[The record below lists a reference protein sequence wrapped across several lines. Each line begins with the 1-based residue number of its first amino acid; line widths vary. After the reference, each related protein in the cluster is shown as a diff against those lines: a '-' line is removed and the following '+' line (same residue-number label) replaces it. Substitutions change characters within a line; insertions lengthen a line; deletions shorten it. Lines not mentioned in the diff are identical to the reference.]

1 MTTNVT
7 IKNAA
12 GTDVIFEVVR
22 QPSAGLSAILYEK
35 SVVAGMNRTGL
46 AKIELSS
53 KIANGRLS
61 PVASVVV
68 PYGGMV
74 NGNFVKT
81 GQVTDTRAGT
91 QPADTPTQARLDA
104 AAFARNL
111 ASNPQVIALFETGL
125 VA

>member
-35 SVVAGMNRTGL
+35 SAVAGMNRTGL

-104 AAFARNL
+104 AAFAKNL
-111 ASNPQVIALFETGL
+111 ASNVQVIALFETGL